1 MASRFLLSFFLVC
14 SISIPAFSQ
23 GHHGGGGG
31 GGGTRGGPPGGGI
44 PGGVPTTG
52 GNNIPGGVPSTIP
65 NPTFSRQP
73 MFFSGRVVLDDGT
86 ELTEPAS
93 IQTICQGQRHTEAY
107 TDSRGNFSF
116 QFGNTNESSSSIFQD
131 ASTAMAGPNPMVDPR
146 NWRDCQLQA
155 VLAGFTSETIELAGR
170 ANDLGNN
177 DLGRLPLHR
186 VAHVEGTSISVTSA
200 AAPSSAKKAWEK
212 GRDLEKK
219 QKWEDAQKSFEKA
232 VQIYPKYAV
241 AWYELGRVQGI
252 QHDTANAKSSF
263 QKSLEADPKY
273 VNPYHALAQLAF
285 QEKNWPE
292 VDLMTSKLLAL
303 NPLNFVDAYFMNGV
317 ANLYMN
323 KLDAAQKICEQGIH
337 ADASQHQVPKLEYLL
352 ARVLM
357 QKHQYPEAA
366 DHLRQYIALTKD
378 PNEQAQARK
387 DLEQLG
393 SASAAVQPATGN
405 PKQ

>member
-1 MASRFLLSFFLVC
+1 MPSRFLLSSILVC
-14 SISIPAFSQ
+14 SIALPAFSQ
-23 GHHGGGGG
+23 GHPGGG
-31 GGGTRGGPPGGGI
+31 GGGTRGGPGGGI

-52 GNNIPGGVPSTIP
+52 NNNVPGGIPTAIP
-65 NPTFSRQP
+65 NPTFNRQP
-73 MFFSGRVVLDDGT
+73 TFFSGKVVLDDGT
-86 ELTEPAS
+86 ELTEPVS

-107 TDSRGNFSF
+107 TDSRGDFSF
-116 QFGNTNESSSSIFQD
+116 QFGNTNTSSSSIFQD
-131 ASTAMAGPNPMVDPR
+131 ASTAMAGPNPMVDQR
-146 NWRDCQLQA
+146 NWRDCQIQA

-200 AAPSSAKKAWEK
+200 AAPPAARKAWEK
-212 GRDLEKK
+212 GRDQEKK

-232 VQIYPKYAV
+232 VELYPKYAV

-252 QHDTANAKSSF
+252 QHDVTKAKASF

-285 QEKNWPE
+285 QEKNWTE
-292 VDLMTSKLLAL
+292 VDAMSSKLIAL
-303 NPLNFVDAYFMNGV
+303 NPVNFVDAYFMQGV

-323 KLDAAQKICEQGIH
+323 KLDAAQKACEQGIR
-337 ADASQHQVPKLEYLL
+337 ADAGQHQVPKLEYLL

-366 DHLRQYIALTKD
+366 DHLRQYITLTKD
-378 PNEQAQARK
+378 PGEQAEARK
-387 DLEQLG
+387 ELDQLG
-393 SASAAVQPATGN
+393 SASAAVQPSAPAT
-405 PKQ
+405 KQ